1 MDRKNEKSLVA
12 LGESELSTVAGG
24 GSGPLAAAFGPFS
37 TALAV
42 DASSMTNNALI
53 LQDQQVT
60 TVGIGGPAITGVTSQ
75 GASIVQANVK

>member
-1 MDRKNEKSLVA
+1 MAHKNETLAVIRD
-12 LGESELSTVAGG
+12 EELSTVAGG
-24 GSGPLAAAFGPFS
+24 GSGPLAAALGPFS

-42 DASSMTNNALI
+42 DASSMTNNAAI